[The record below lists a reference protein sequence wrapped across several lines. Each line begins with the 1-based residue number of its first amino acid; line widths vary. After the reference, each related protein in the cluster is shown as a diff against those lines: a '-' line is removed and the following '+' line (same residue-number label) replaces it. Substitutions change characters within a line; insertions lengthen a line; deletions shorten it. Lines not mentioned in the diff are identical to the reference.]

1 MMRRWRVVLMVMVV
15 LLTLQGCLAYQVRR
29 MDPDEL
35 DQYIRLLETVKGQ
48 GCICISGAS
57 AIYGTASAEL
67 MGTVGDTD
75 LATCGELCL
84 SLRR

>member
-1 MMRRWRVVLMVMVV
+1 MRMMLISCLI
-15 LLTLQGCLAYQVRR
+15 LLTLQGCLGYYARR

-75 LATCGELCL
+75 LQTCGELCL